1 MPFFTDLRKN
11 ESPPKKRKYHPIN
24 SVPGSKCVLFTLNRS
39 FRPDLH
45 RARPVSVLMPQRE
58 TGSVVIHY
66 TTQRYKT
73 HEYIPNTSDLAC
85 NEPQS
90 TRGRRTI
97 CKPAYQTICNMEGTA
112 VYLVAIFNVSLLFC
126 PSRIWTSIND
136 EMS

>member
-1 MPFFTDLRKN
+1 MKVLREN
-11 ESPPKKRKYHPIN
+11 ESTIQSTTIPHGY

-45 RARPVSVLMPQRE
+45 RAQPVSVLMPQRE

-66 TTQRYKT
+66 TTQRYKI
-73 HEYIPNTSDLAC
+73 HKCIANTSDLAC

-97 CKPAYQTICNMEGTA
+97 CKRAYQTICNMVGTA